1 MGRGGVVDRHQLVY
15 CNATC
20 GQEVSGAAH
29 HREDTG
35 ICGLN
40 QLPNDGDGAR
50 VRSRRDGRGKDVE
63 QDVSLLGV
71 EDPEALR
78 DADRL
83 RFRGGIGSDTVLEG
97 GAHTE
102 VGRVGLAEIERS
114 GAVHGVEDGVVDGRV
129 VDLVVDVEGEG
140 LRSLRRLPSSRHN
153 SGQQQQISG
162 EDGECGSGGGAI
174 GDGLHNHVFVIVL
187 K

>member
-1 MGRGGVVDRHQLVY
+1 MGGCDVVDDNTLGDGGTTSRE
-15 CNATC
+15 
-20 GQEVSGAAH
+20 EVSGSPDH
-29 HREDTG
+29 HQRPVVQRL
-35 ICGLN
+35 IL
-40 QLPNDGDGAR
+40 LPHDGDGAR
-50 VRSRRDGRGKDVE
+50 VWPRCDGGREYVHEDVA
-63 QDVSLLGV
+63 LLGV

-129 VDLVVDVEGEG
+129 VDLVVDVEREG